1 MTRLSDRRKA
11 RRAHDAGHR
20 TTAWLAAVALLLTHT
35 SASAAEA
42 VSLDEAFAT
51 PSLTG
56 VVPSSP
62 AWSPDS
68 QRFAF
73 TWNDAGLPRRQLW
86 IASRDGS
93 GLERVESDATAE
105 LSVRNIAWLS
115 DGRTILSIRGS
126 GLWSTDV
133 DEGVDTLI
141 ADIGAGASRLS
152 VAPNGGTAAWLKGGD
167 VWLLDLDDPV
177 PVQAT
182 DVGIAGLS
190 SLPAG
195 RYSRPEREIGPG
207 IWGGPTYAWSPDGT
221 TIAVHYVDRRAM
233 REVPFPDYLA
243 KETSPNYIRRGYPG
257 DPNEFRTV
265 GLVDVASRE
274 LTLLE
279 LDDPTA
285 NQVVGFSW
293 SSTGVLLLDLAADT
307 NVDRWLYTYRP
318 GEEQPARIWHS
329 HRESRIYTAFASAW
343 HPDGETVVFL
353 SDIED
358 RYGLYAID
366 STGGGTP
373 ERLTD
378 PGFDVLS
385 APFVNAASNSVFF
398 SGNGE
403 SPYEQDVYR
412 VGLDGGENL
421 RVTNEG
427 GRSTGF
433 PSPDGEVVAFITS
446 SDARPPELYVVSSD
460 GALSQKVTTSPRPDY
475 LEYDWVLARYVT
487 IPSEIDDYVLHL
499 RILEP
504 KNLDRSR
511 RYPVVFG
518 PAYSNTVRNRWR
530 GVYTL
535 VQQLLVQRGYIVVQV
550 DMRGSTGYGRDF
562 REEFLLDFT
571 GEDLDDVVSAANYLK
586 TLPHVDPDRL
596 GIWGSSYGG
605 TLSVYTLLKKP
616 GLFHAGVAAA
626 SAVDPY
632 FFGTDDVAI
641 VRRPQTDP
649 EIFERTA
656 RQYAANLEDK
666 LLLIHGMQDQVVP
679 FKTIAD
685 LAEALIRE
693 GKNFDTAFVPGAT
706 HAWSREPGYDRYLF
720 GKLFEFFDRHL
731 EPDRI
736 VPAESSG
743 AAQ

>member
-1 MTRLSDRRKA
+1 MTYSGTSRLA
-11 RRAHDAGHR
+11 RIAALVSILV
-20 TTAWLAAVALLLTHT
+20 TAPAIADGAVP
-35 SASAAEA
+35 
-42 VSLDEAFAT
+42 LDEAFAT

-56 VVPSSP
+56 VVPSNP
-62 AWSPDS
+62 AWSPLSD
-68 QRFAF
+68 RFAF
-73 TWNDAGLPRRQLW
+73 TWNDAGMPERQLW
-86 IASRDGS
+86 VARRDGG
-93 GLERVESDATAE
+93 GLERLESDATAG
-105 LSVRNIAWLS
+105 LTVRDFAWLA
-115 DGRTILSIRGS
+115 DGKTILSLRGG

-133 DEGVDTLI
+133 ESGSDTLV
-141 ADIGAGASRLS
+141 AEIGAGASRLS
-152 VAPNGGTAAWLKGGD
+152 VSPAGGKVAWLKGGD
-167 VWLLDLDDPV
+167 LWLLDLDDPE
-177 PVQAT
+177 PFALT
-182 DVGIAGLS
+182 DIGIAGLS

-195 RYSRPEREIGPG
+195 RYSRREREIGPG
-207 IWGGPTYAWSPDGT
+207 IWGGPSYAWSPDGET
-221 TIAVHYVDRRAM
+221 VAVHHVDRREM

-243 KETSPNYIRRGYPG
+243 RETSPNYVRRGYPG
-257 DPNEFRTV
+257 DPNESRTV

-274 LTLLE
+274 LTLLD

-285 NQVVGFSW
+285 NQVVGFAW
-293 SSTGVLLLDLAADT
+293 SHTGVLLLDIAADT
-307 NVDRWLYTYRP
+307 NVDRWLYIYRRGDERP
-318 GEEQPARIWHS
+318 SRIWHS
-329 HRESRIYTAFASAW
+329 HRESRIYTAFASDW

-378 PGFDVLS
+378 PAYDVLRS
-385 APFVNAASNSVFF
+385 PTVNAASNTIFF
-398 SGNGE
+398 AGNGE
-403 SPYEQDVYR
+403 NPYEQHVYR
-412 VGLDGGENL
+412 MPATGGPAGRLTRYAGRNTGFASPDGGAIVVLHSNDSNPPDLYVAATDGGEMR
-421 RVTNEG
+421 RVT
-427 GRSTGF
+427 R
-433 PSPDGEVVAFITS
+433 
-446 SDARPPELYVVSSD
+446 
-460 GALSQKVTTSPRPDY
+460 SPRPEFY
-475 LEYDWVLARYVT
+475 EHEWVSARYVSF
-487 IPSEIDDYVLHL
+487 PSEIDDYVLHA
-499 RILEP
+499 RILAP
-504 KNLDRSR
+504 ADLDTSR

-518 PAYSNTVRNRWR
+518 PAYSNTARNRWR
-530 GVYTL
+530 GAYTL

-571 GEDLDDVVSAANYLK
+571 GEDLEDVVSAANYLK
-586 TLPHVDPDRL
+586 TLPYVDPDRL

-641 VRRPQTDP
+641 VRRPATDP
-649 EIFERTA
+649 GIFERTA
-656 RQYAANLEDK
+656 RQYAANLDDK

-693 GKNFDTAFVPGAT
+693 GKDFDTAFVPGAT

-731 EPDRI
+731 EPARTE
-736 VPAESSG
+736 PAE
-743 AAQ
+743 